1 MLRSLGDSVMLS
13 WGWRRRALAV
23 AGGAVG
29 ALSLAP
35 FGLWPLLVVPFAMAV
50 WLLDG
55 VASPALHRRLGQA
68 FADGWFWGFG
78 YFVAG
83 LWWLGAAFL
92 VEADKFLWA
101 MPFGV
106 FGLPMVL
113 AFFPATG
120 FALAQ
125 LLWRPGASRIFA
137 LAGAIGFTEWCR
149 SWLFTGFPWNAFGQ
163 ALAENGLL
171 SQTASLVGL
180 HGLTVLAVGLAATPA
195 VIVGLDSTARQ
206 VITSLMAVGL
216 LAGMALFGWQRIPAQ
231 PSPLVAG
238 VKLRIMQPNLP
249 QDDKFQPDKGREIV
263 DRYLSISDRATS
275 PRTLGLQDVTHLI
288 WPESAFPFLLDRTPA
303 ALQRISSALP
313 RGVTLIT
320 GAARAG
326 ASLPGESQP
335 PIFNAIQ
342 VITRDGGIVA
352 SYDKHHLVPFGE
364 YLPGIFERLMHG
376 LGLTAF
382 VAIPGGFTASAART
396 VLDVPGLPPVA
407 ASICYEAIFPGEVL
421 PQVGSSGT
429 PASRRP
435 QVLLN
440 VTNDAWF
447 GRTPGPYQH
456 ASQARLRAI
465 EEGMPM
471 VRAANNGVSSV
482 VDAYGRVIASLP
494 LGTDGVLD
502 TGLPRAIGPTT
513 FSRVGNL
520 PAGLLFFVCLVF
532 AVADRLRRKDAI

>member
-13 WGWRRRALAV
+13 WGWRRKALAV

-29 ALSLAP
+29 ALTLAP

-68 FADGWFWGFG
+68 FADGWYWGFG
-78 YFVAG
+78 YFVAS

-195 VIVGLDSTARQ
+195 VIVGLDRPARQ
-206 VITSLMAVGL
+206 VTTGLMALGV
-216 LAGMALFGWQRIPAQ
+216 LAGMAAFGWQRIPAQ

-520 PAGLLFFVCLVF
+520 PAGLLFIVCLVF
-532 AVADRLRRKDAI
+532 AVAGWLRRKSAI

>member
-29 ALSLAP
+29 ALTLAP
-35 FGLWPLLVVPFAMAV
+35 FGLWPLLVVPFAIAV

-113 AFFPATG
+113 AIFPATG

-206 VITSLMAVGL
+206 VTTGLMAVGL

-263 DRYLSISDRATS
+263 ERYLSISDRATS

-520 PAGLLFFVCLVF
+520 PAGVLMFICLVF
-532 AVADRLRRKDAI
+532 SVAGRLRRRAAV

>member
-23 AGGAVG
+23 TGGAVG
-29 ALSLAP
+29 ALTLAP
-35 FGLWPLLVVPFAMAV
+35 FGLWPLLVVPFAIAV

-195 VIVGLDSTARQ
+195 VIAGLDSPARQ
-206 VITSLMAVGL
+206 VTTGLMAVCL

-263 DRYLSISDRATS
+263 ERYLSISDRATS

-303 ALQRISSALP
+303 ALQRISGALP

-376 LGLTAF
+376 LRLTAF

-396 VLDVPGLPPVA
+396 ALDVPGLPPVA

-520 PAGLLFFVCLVF
+520 PAGVLMFICLVF
-532 AVADRLRRKDAI
+532 SVAGRLRRRAAV